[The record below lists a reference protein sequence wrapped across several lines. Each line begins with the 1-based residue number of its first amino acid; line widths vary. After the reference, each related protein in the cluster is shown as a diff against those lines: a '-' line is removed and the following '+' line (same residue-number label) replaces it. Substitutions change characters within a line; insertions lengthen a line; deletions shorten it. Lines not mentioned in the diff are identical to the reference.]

1 MSTTR
6 MTRLIRAPRAAVY
19 RALVDPAAVQA
30 WMVPD
35 GMTSEVHAFD
45 ARVGGAFR
53 ISLTYEGEGSGKTS
67 AGTDTYSG
75 HFFSLVPGQEV
86 VETMAF
92 ETDDPAMQGEMR
104 VTFRLAN
111 ARGGT
116 ELQAEHARVPPGIAP
131 EDNETG
137 WRMALDKLAALAE
150 AEAVGART
158 GEAR

>member
-75 HFFSLVPGQEV
+75 HFLSLVPGQEV

-92 ETDDPAMQGEMR
+92 ETDDLAMQGEMR
-104 VTFRLAN
+104 VTFRLAD
-111 ARGGT
+111 ALGGT
-116 ELQAEHARVPPGIAP
+116 ELQAEHAGVPPGIAP

-137 WRMALDKLAALAE
+137 WRMALDKLAALVE
-150 AEAVGART
+150 GGT
-158 GEAR
+158 S